1 MWRRTKSLR
10 KKSNWEVIHRSLRF
24 NNQAAFGSGAE
35 MLLEL
40 IEKNMHFSL
49 PSKRQPSC
57 LYRICSSFLICT
69 NAYAPP
75 PSAII
80 GRFRLIASRILDA
93 PFLTKS

>member
-40 IEKNMHFSL
+40 IEKNMHFSY
-49 PSKRQPSC
+49 PANASHHVYIVYVVR
-57 LYRICSSFLICT
+57 SSSVQMPMLHH
-69 NAYAPP
+69 
-75 PSAII
+75 
-80 GRFRLIASRILDA
+80 LLQ
-93 PFLTKS
+93 